1 MCTWF
6 DRYLSI
12 TIGGGGGGEE
22 EEEEEVEVKAEEAMR
37 L

>member
-12 TIGGGGGGEE
+12 TIGGGGEE